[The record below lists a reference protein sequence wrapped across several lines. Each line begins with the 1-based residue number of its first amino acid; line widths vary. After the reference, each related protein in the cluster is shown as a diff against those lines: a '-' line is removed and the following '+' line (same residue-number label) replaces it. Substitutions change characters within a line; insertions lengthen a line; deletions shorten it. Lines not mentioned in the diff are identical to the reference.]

1 MTAAASRSQLAVCS
15 TYRDGAEYLPEWI
28 EFHRLV
34 GVERFF
40 LYDNGSTGNH
50 LEVLAPYL
58 EEGIVV
64 VHDWPGVARQHAA
77 YDDCLERHRDDA
89 AWIAFFDVDEFLFT
103 PSGKPVT
110 ERLREFEPYPA
121 VGVNQAVF
129 GTSGHVARPDGLVIE
144 NYLYRRQAHARWIK
158 SIVQPART
166 VRNIGAHSFEY
177 EGGAQAVDVLKR
189 PLEGHLTEST
199 TLRGLRIN
207 HYYTKSLEEYR
218 TKRATPRPD
227 TGELREPI
235 DFDRMVEFERR
246 YVRDEKIL
254 IYLDDLKQ
262 ALGEYEERLAAGS
275 SRG

>member
-1 MTAAASRSQLAVCS
+1 MAAVSRRIRLAVCS
-15 TYRDGAEYLPEWI
+15 TYRDGEEYLPEWI

-58 EEGIVV
+58 EDGIVL
-64 VHDWPGVARQHAA
+64 VHEWPGVARQHAA
-77 YDDCLERHRDDA
+77 YEDCIHRHREDA
-89 AWIAFFDVDEFLFT
+89 DWIAFIDVDEFLFSPGGRT
-103 PSGKPVT
+103 VT
-110 ERLREFEPYPA
+110 ERLREFEVYPA

-129 GTSGHVARPDGLVIE
+129 GTSGHVARPEGLVIE

-166 VRNIGAHSFEY
+166 VSNIGAHTFVY
-177 EGGAQAVDVLKR
+177 EGGAQAVDALKR
-189 PLEGHLTEST
+189 PLAGHLTEST

-207 HYYTKSLEEYR
+207 HYYTKSLDEYR

-246 YVRDEKIL
+246 YVRDERIL

-262 ALGEYEERLAAGS
+262 ALSRYGERVVTQ
-275 SRG
+275 